1 MSKIFFSYSHAD
13 EELADMLQKHLAAM
27 KNNDL
32 ITTWHDRCIRA
43 GDEFGHEIDKNLN
56 DADVILLLISSDF
69 IASRYC
75 YEIEMAR
82 AIERHEVGEARVIPV
97 ILRPCDWH
105 DTPFGKL
112 LAAPKDGK
120 PVRKWPDLDEAFLDV
135 VNAIKAAI
143 KKPVVK
149 PAPQPA
155 EAQVASSDVVVDRP
169 RSANL
174 RVKKSFTEAD
184 KDQFLD
190 DAFDLMKRYFE
201 NSLTELSERYDEL
214 STRFRL
220 IDANRFTA
228 VIYRNG
234 EDIAR
239 CKIVLGG
246 MFGKTITYSAN
257 DQASDNS
264 CNESLSIDA
273 DDQHIYL
280 SAMGMPFGG
289 NIANKKLT
297 AEGAAEYYWSILMQ
311 PLQ

>member
-1 MSKIFFSYSHAD
+1 MSKVFFSYSHAD

-27 KNNDL
+27 KNNGL

-56 DADVILLLISSDF
+56 DADVILLLIGSDF

-82 AIERHEVGEARVIPV
+82 AIERHEAKEARVIPV

-112 LAAPKDGK
+112 LAAPRDGK
-120 PVRKWPDLDEAFLDV
+120 PIRKWPDLDEAFLDV
-135 VNAIKAAI
+135 VNAIKASI
-143 KKPVVK
+143 KKP
-149 PAPQPA
+149 
-155 EAQVASSDVVVDRP
+155 DVETITRPVTEKMTSVNMVVDRP

-174 RVKKSFTEAD
+174 RVKKSFTQAD
-184 KDQFLD
+184 KDHFLD

-201 NSLTELSERYDEL
+201 NSLNELTDRYSELS
-214 STRFRL
+214 SRFRL
-220 IDANRFTA
+220 IDSNRFTA

-289 NIANKKLT
+289 NVTDKKLT

>member
-27 KNNDL
+27 KNSGL
-32 ITTWHDRCIRA
+32 ITTWHDRCVRA
-43 GDEFGHEIDKNLN
+43 GDDFGQEIDKNLD

-82 AIERHEVGEARVIPV
+82 AIERHEANEARVIPV

-135 VNAIKAAI
+135 VNAIKVAV
-143 KKPVVK
+143 KKPGRT
-149 PAPQPA
+149 APQPEKA
-155 EAQVASSDVVVDRP
+155 DATISEVLTDRP

-201 NSLTELSERYDEL
+201 NSLIELAARYPELSSRY
-214 STRFRL
+214 RL
-220 IDANRFTA
+220 VDANRFTA

-239 CKIVLGG
+239 CKIMLGG
-246 MFGKTITYSAN
+246 MFGKGITYSSN
-257 DQASDNS
+257 DRADDNS
-264 CNESLSIDA
+264 CNESLSVET
-273 DDQHIYL
+273 DDQHIFL
-280 SAMGMPFGG
+280 SAMGMPFSG
-289 NIANKKLT
+289 NAANKKLT

>member
-1 MSKIFFSYSHAD
+1 MSKVFFSYSHAD

-27 KNNDL
+27 KNNGL

-82 AIERHEVGEARVIPV
+82 AIERHEAKEARVIPV

-112 LAAPKDGK
+112 LAAPRDGK
-120 PVRKWPDLDEAFLDV
+120 PIRKWPDLDEAFLDV
-135 VNAIKAAI
+135 VNAIKASI
-143 KKPVVK
+143 KKP
-149 PAPQPA
+149 
-155 EAQVASSDVVVDRP
+155 DVETITRPVTEKMTSVNMVVDRP

-174 RVKKSFTEAD
+174 RVKKSFTQAD
-184 KDQFLD
+184 KDHFLD

-201 NSLTELSERYDEL
+201 NSLNELTDRYSELS
-214 STRFRL
+214 SRFRL
-220 IDANRFTA
+220 IDSNRFTA

-280 SAMGMPFGG
+280 SAMGIPFGG
-289 NIANKKLT
+289 NVTDKKLT

>member
-1 MSKIFFSYSHAD
+1 MTKIFFSYSHAD

-27 KNNDL
+27 KNNGL

-43 GDEFGHEIDKNLN
+43 GDEFGGEIDRNLN
-56 DADVILLLISSDF
+56 DADVILLLVSSDF

-82 AIERHEVGEARVIPV
+82 AIERHEAREARVIPV

-135 VNAIKAAI
+135 VNAIKSAI
-143 KKPVVK
+143 TTPDVK
-149 PAPQPA
+149 PISQPM
-155 EAQVASSDVVVDRP
+155 EANVGANETLTDRP
-169 RSANL
+169 RSASL

-190 DAFDLMKRYFE
+190 DAFDFMKRYFE
-201 NSLTELSERYDEL
+201 NSLSELTDRYPELS
-214 STRFRL
+214 SRFR
-220 IDANRFTA
+220 IVDANRFTS

-234 EDIAR
+234 DDIAR

-246 MFGKTITYSAN
+246 MFGKAITYSAD

-264 CNESLSIDA
+264 CNESLSVEV
-273 DDQHIYL
+273 DDQHIFL

-289 NIANKKLT
+289 NVSDKKLT
-297 AEGAAEYYWSILMQ
+297 EEGAAEYYWSILMQ

>member
-1 MSKIFFSYSHAD
+1 
-13 EELADMLQKHLAAM
+13 MLQKHLAAM
-27 KNNDL
+27 KNNGL

-82 AIERHEVGEARVIPV
+82 AIERHEAKEARVIPV

-112 LAAPKDGK
+112 LAAPRDGK
-120 PVRKWPDLDEAFLDV
+120 PIRKWPDLDEAFLDV
-135 VNAIKAAI
+135 VNAIKASI
-143 KKPVVK
+143 KKP
-149 PAPQPA
+149 
-155 EAQVASSDVVVDRP
+155 DVETITRPVTEKMTSVNMVVDRP

-174 RVKKSFTEAD
+174 RVKKSFTQAD
-184 KDQFLD
+184 KDHFLD

-201 NSLTELSERYDEL
+201 NSLNELTDRYSELS
-214 STRFRL
+214 SRFRL
-220 IDANRFTA
+220 IDSNRFTA

-280 SAMGMPFGG
+280 SAMGIPFGG
-289 NIANKKLT
+289 NVTDKKLT

>member
-1 MSKIFFSYSHAD
+1 MTTIFFSYSHAD
-13 EELADMLQKHLAAM
+13 EELADMLKKHLAAM
-27 KNNDL
+27 KNNGL

-56 DADVILLLISSDF
+56 DADVILLLVSSDF

-82 AIERHEVGEARVIPV
+82 AIERHEAREARVIPV

-120 PVRKWPDLDEAFLDV
+120 PVRRWPDLDEAFLDV

-143 KKPVVK
+143 SKPDVK
-149 PAPQPA
+149 PTLQPRKA
-155 EAQVASSDVVVDRP
+155 DTAIGEVLLDRP

-190 DAFDLMKRYFE
+190 DAFDLMTRYFE
-201 NSLTELSERYDEL
+201 NSLTELADRYPEL
-214 STRFRL
+214 SSRFRL
-220 IDANRFTA
+220 VDANRFTA
-228 VIYRNG
+228 VIYRHG
-234 EDIAR
+234 DDIAR

-246 MFGKTITYSAN
+246 MYGKAITYSAN

-264 CNESLSIDA
+264 CNESLNIDA
-273 DDQHIYL
+273 DDQHIFL
-280 SAMGMPFGG
+280 SAMGMPFVG
-289 NIANKKLT
+289 NVADKKLT
-297 AEGAAEYYWSILMQ
+297 AEGAAEYYWSILIQ

>member
-1 MSKIFFSYSHAD
+1 MLKIFFSYSHAD

-27 KNNDL
+27 KNNGL

-82 AIERHEVGEARVIPV
+82 AIERHEAEEARVIPV

-135 VNAIKAAI
+135 VNAIKAGI
-143 KKPVVK
+143 KKSDIK
-149 PAPQPA
+149 PITRPKA
-155 EAQVASSDVVVDRP
+155 EKMSSDDVLVDRP

-174 RVKKSFTEAD
+174 RVKKSFTQAE
-184 KDQFLD
+184 KEKFLD
-190 DAFDLMKRYFE
+190 EAFDLMKRYFE
-201 NSLTELSERYDEL
+201 NSLNELADRYSELS
-214 STRFRL
+214 SRFRL

-264 CNESLSIDA
+264 CNESLSLEA

-280 SAMGMPFGG
+280 SAMGMPFSG
-289 NIANKKLT
+289 NVSEKKLT
-297 AEGAAEYYWSILMQ
+297 AEGAAEYYWSILMR